1 MRVEANRHSHRY
13 GSRKLQKFMPGI
25 SVSGGDGRK
34 EVDGPFEKEEWGQM
48 DVRYEERG
56 HAWGHYPAG

>member
-1 MRVEANRHSHRY
+1 MRFEASRHSHRY

-34 EVDGPFEKEEWGQM
+34 EVDGPFEKEEWG
-48 DVRYEERG
+48 
-56 HAWGHYPAG
+56 